1 MQIDTSIFKAY
12 DIRGKYPS
20 QINAEVVYRISQAYV
35 KFLEGNSKSESDPA
49 SLQGS
54 GTKDQRLSVVV
65 GHDMR
70 LSGEEFTEAVIKGLT
85 ESGVN
90 VIDLGLV
97 STDMLYYAAATLEV
111 DGGIQITASHNPKEY
126 GGLKL
131 VGKKGKPIS
140 GDTGIY
146 QIRDMV
152 ISNNEL
158 QISNN
163 AKGTVTQK
171 NISQGYFEF
180 VISNFDTSKFKNFK
194 IVANANFGMGN
205 LSVDYLTKYF
215 PKTEF
220 VKVVYEGLDGNFP
233 LPLGRPDPL
242 IPENRAE
249 IIAALKEHK
258 ADMGVAWD
266 ADADRCFFFDE
277 NGDFVTPAYVN
288 ALVSEYYLQKF
299 PKSKIV
305 HDTRVVRVID
315 HVVEKNGGVPVQ
327 TKAGHSFIKERMIK
341 EGAVFGSETS
351 GHYYF
356 KDTFYLDNG
365 LFPLF
370 IMLELLSTRAAG
382 QTFSE
387 FLKPFREQFF
397 ISEEMNFKV
406 DDLDTVLLSFKE
418 KYKDSKL
425 EEIDGLSFNY
435 STWRFNVRKSNTE
448 SLLRIN
454 VEADTKELLE
464 EKIKEVVGLVQK

>member
-1 MQIDTSIFKAY
+1 MNIDTSIFKAY
-12 DIRGKYPS
+12 DIRGVYPS
-20 QINAEVVYRISQAYV
+20 QINTEVVYKIAQAYV
-35 KFLEGNSKSESDPA
+35 KFLSESEGARVKPA
-49 SLQGS
+49 RTVDQG
-54 GTKDQRLSVVV
+54 GDQGLTIVV

-70 LSGEEFTEAVIKGLT
+70 LSGEEFTEAVIRGLT
-85 ESGVN
+85 EAGVN
-90 VIDLGLV
+90 VVDLGLV
-97 STDMLYYAAATLEV
+97 STDMLYYAAATLDV

-146 QIRDMV
+146 QIRDLV
-152 ISNNEL
+152 NANSKL
-158 QISNN
+158 QITNS
-163 AKGTVTQK
+163 KSGTVIQK
-171 NISQGYFEF
+171 DIKEEYFEF

-194 IVANANFGMGN
+194 IVANTNFGMGN
-205 LSVDYLTKYF
+205 LSVEYLKKYF
-215 PKTEF
+215 PKTNF

-249 IIAALKEHK
+249 IIAALKEHG
-258 ADMGVAWD
+258 ADLGVAWD

-299 PKSKIV
+299 PGGKIV

-315 HVVEKNGGVPVQ
+315 YMVEKNGGVPVQ

-370 IMLELLSTRAAG
+370 IVLDILSSTG
-382 QTFSE
+382 EGVKFSE
-387 FLKPFREQFF
+387 ILKTLREKFF

-406 DDLDTVLLSFKE
+406 ANLAAALSAFKQ
-418 KYKDSKL
+418 KYSDSKI

-435 STWRFNVRKSNTE
+435 PNWRFNVRKSNTE

-454 VEADTKELLE
+454 VEANAKELLE
-464 EKIKEVVGLVQK
+464 DKIKEVVELVKK